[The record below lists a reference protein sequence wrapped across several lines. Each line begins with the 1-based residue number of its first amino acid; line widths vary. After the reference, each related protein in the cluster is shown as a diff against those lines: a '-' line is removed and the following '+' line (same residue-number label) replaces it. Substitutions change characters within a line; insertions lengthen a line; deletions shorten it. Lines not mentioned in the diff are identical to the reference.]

1 MPRWTFR
8 YPRAAVSPSPWG
20 VRVRLALHLLRPQV
34 SWRVG
39 ELPAPLRDV
48 HWPAGVSPLG
58 VYRDLAGARHVRL
71 RVPGDP
77 AAQFSAREAVRG
89 ALLAAGLP
97 AQPGEAVGFDVREDR
112 FELGDTVLGLGTPQR
127 RHLDLPLITREGEG
141 SLSQPGLSL
150 WGGPRQS
157 SGGAPLLLVP
167 EVGDLQAVLLGW
179 QAEAAAQGWD
189 ARPPLCGA
197 DQVLLTFTRADGIV
211 TLTGVRLSGAAWAF
225 TLERDAWSHL
235 LRLSTVAA

>member
-1 MPRWTFR
+1 MPRWTFW

-20 VRVRLALHLLRPQV
+20 ARVRLALHLLRPQV

-71 RVPGDP
+71 RVLGDP
-77 AAQFSAREAVRG
+77 AAQFSAREAVRS

-97 AQPGEAVGFDVREDR
+97 AQPGEGVGFDVREER
-112 FELGDTVLGLGTPQR
+112 FDLGDTLLGLGTPQR
-127 RHLDLPLITREGEG
+127 RHLDLPLIARE
-141 SLSQPGLSL
+141 SDPSPSRPGLSL
-150 WGGPRQS
+150 GGGPRQS

-167 EVGDLQAVLLGW
+167 EVGDLQAMLVAW

-197 DQVLLTFTRADGIV
+197 DQVLLTFARPAGIV
-211 TLTGVRLSGAAWAF
+211 TLTGVRLSGAAWGF

-235 LRLSTVAA
+235 LRLPTVAA